1 MLTPA
6 PLQFLGAAVFKS
18 EDVVICEDIKSE
30 GVISG
35 GGTRIAATP
44 DIYGNNPD
52 QFDGFVVQ
60 PAGQLG
66 SKPAVV
72 YGVTKSGGG
81 SARSSLFDNALRGT
95 INATSFENKLD
106 DGDQIDNDQETF
118 PVVVYQ
124 GATFKTDGT
133 MVEANTGHLG
143 AWRSGR
149 ACFQPNA
156 DTNSDA
162 PFPSHPTGILD
173 DPKLCKRLSGQNLY
187 TEAPQMVKIV

>member
-6 PLQFLGAAVFKS
+6 SLQFLGAAVFKS

-30 GVISG
+30 GVIAG

-44 DIYGNNPD
+44 SLYGANPD
-52 QFDGFVVQ
+52 QFDGFVVK

-72 YGVTKSGGG
+72 YGVTESGGG
-81 SARSSLFDNALRGT
+81 SARSSLYDSALRGE
-95 INATSFENKLD
+95 IDGTSFAAKLD
-106 DGDQIDNDQETF
+106 DGPQIDNDQETY

-143 AWRSGR
+143 AWRPGR
-149 ACFQPNA
+149 ACFQPKAAINA
-156 DTNSDA
+156 NA
-162 PFPSHPTGILD
+162 PDPPYPTGILD

>member
-18 EDVVICEDIKSE
+18 EDVVICEDVKSE

-35 GGTRIAATP
+35 GGTRIAETINKYAESP
-44 DIYGNNPD
+44 ESY
-52 QFDGFVVQ
+52 DGFIIRKSVGNFD
-60 PAGQLG
+60 GQLG

-72 YGVTKSGGG
+72 YGATQSGGG
-81 SARSSLFDNALRGT
+81 SARSSLFDGELADI
-95 INATSFENKLD
+95 INASNFAAKLD

-124 GATFKTDGT
+124 GATFKEDGT
-133 MVEANTGHLG
+133 MVEANTGHL
-143 AWRSGR
+143 
-149 ACFQPNA
+149 
-156 DTNSDA
+156 
-162 PFPSHPTGILD
+162 GILD

>member
-18 EDVVICEDIKSE
+18 EDVVICEDVKSE

-35 GGTRIAATP
+35 GGTRIANTINLYAGSP
-44 DIYGNNPD
+44 ESY
-52 QFDGFVVQ
+52 DGFIIRKTGEAQ
-60 PAGQLG
+60 TFNGQLG

-72 YGVTKSGGG
+72 YGATQSGGG
-81 SARSSLFDNALRGT
+81 SARSSLFDSELANI
-95 INATSFENKLD
+95 INASNFADKLD
-106 DGDQIDNDQETF
+106 DGDQIADDQETF

-143 AWRSGR
+143 
-149 ACFQPNA
+149 
-156 DTNSDA
+156 
-162 PFPSHPTGILD
+162 ILD